1 MLTLVIP
8 AYNEEGGIEQTIKTS
23 QKVFNSMGIS
33 YEIIVVDDGSTDTTS
48 EKANTLGVHVIRHPE
63 NVGYG
68 AAIKTGILNSKFEW
82 VAIVDADG
90 SYPIQEFPKLWNYT
104 PSYDM
109 VVGARK
115 GQHFWGSFFK
125 EPARKM
131 FLWLSEFV
139 TGRNIPDV
147 NSGMRIFRKDI
158 VIKYFDNISSGFS
171 FTTTI
176 TLVMLLE
183 SHFVK
188 FVPISYFKRR
198 GKSHIRYLRDTF
210 RTSQIIVQAILVFNP
225 IKLFLLLALFAF
237 ALSTLIGLISLVS
250 GLHSWLIITW
260 IGLSLG
266 IVIFAMGLL
275 ADAIRSKKL
284 INPKEELSKKE

>member
-1 MLTLVIP
+1 
-8 AYNEEGGIEQTIKTS
+8 
-23 QKVFNSMGIS
+23 MGIS
-33 YEIIVVDDGSTDTTS
+33 HEIIVVDDGSTDNTS
-48 EKANTLGVHVIRHPE
+48 EKARTMGVQVVRHPE

-68 AAIKTGILNSKFEW
+68 AAIKTGIINSKFGW

-90 SYPIQEFPKLWNYT
+90 SYPIREFPNLWNYT
-104 PSYDM
+104 PTYDM

-176 TLVMLLE
+176 TLIMLLE

-198 GKSHIRYLRDTF
+198 GKSHVLFLRDTF
-210 RTSQIIVQAILVFNP
+210 RASQIMVQTILVFNP
-225 IKLFLLLALFAF
+225 IKLFLLVAMLAFV
-237 ALSTLIGLISLVS
+237 LSALIGLISLIS
-250 GLHSWLIITW
+250 GVHPWLIITW
-260 IGLSLG
+260 VGLCLG

-284 INPKEELSKKE
+284 IKPNEGSSQKE